1 MKGTCKDLGGVC
13 HGMGNS
19 APQILQKKQQASA
32 FTEAFLRALSGRVL
46 SPETTSQ
53 IVNTQ

>member
-1 MKGTCKDLGGVC
+1 MR
-13 HGMGNS
+13 HRMGNFRRKCS
-19 APQILQKKQQASA
+19 GKKQQASA

>member
-1 MKGTCKDLGGVC
+1 MLR
-13 HGMGNS
+13 
-19 APQILQKKQQASA
+19 KKQQASA

-53 IVNTQ
+53 IVNTQWSSQGRRISTRVRW

>member
-1 MKGTCKDLGGVC
+1 MRWLG
-13 HGMGNS
+13 S
-19 APQILQKKQQASA
+19 RWALQRQEDPEKQQASA

>member
-1 MKGTCKDLGGVC
+1 LGGVRRR
-13 HGMGNS
+13 MGS
-19 APQILQKKQQASA
+19 FVPQMLRKKKQQASA

>member
-1 MKGTCKDLGGVC
+1 LGGV
-13 HGMGNS
+13 GRRMGS
-19 APQILQKKQQASA
+19 FVPQMLRKKQQASA